1 MASHYCQRLCQE
13 LDYLN
18 RKSMAS
24 EVFQEQY
31 GLLPNLKLI
40 LSCFSQVWGEAPNL
54 CNSENFIFQFA
65 LSYYLHYSMNINL
78 EAFSREA
85 YLNRKNR
92 HYLQLAP
99 LHRYRRLSHID
110 MPLYEELPQLW
121 LSYYGIQITPWI
133 IPIRRPPLLFIELAL

>member
-13 LDYLN
+13 LDYFN
-18 RKSMAS
+18 RKSTAL
-24 EVFQEQY
+24 EAFREQY
-31 GLLPNLKLI
+31 GLLQNLELI
-40 LSCFSQVWGEAPNL
+40 LSCSSLVWGEVPDL

-85 YLNRKNR
+85 CLNRKNR

-99 LHRYRRLSHID
+99 LHRYRRLSHIG
-110 MPLYEELPQLW
+110 MPLCEELPQLW
-121 LSYYGIQITPWI
+121 LSDYEIQITPWI
-133 IPIRRPPLLFIELAL
+133 IPIHRPPLLFIELAL